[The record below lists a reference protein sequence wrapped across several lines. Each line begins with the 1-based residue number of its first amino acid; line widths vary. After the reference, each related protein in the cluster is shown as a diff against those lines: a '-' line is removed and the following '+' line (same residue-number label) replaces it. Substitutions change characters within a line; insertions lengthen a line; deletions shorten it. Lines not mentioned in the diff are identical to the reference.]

1 MSAVERRVGAGA
13 GAGAVS
19 VGGIRA
25 GEGVVSVGEARPGG
39 GVVSVAEARPGDGAP
54 TLGALTVGQ
63 LLRLC
68 DVAGLAPAD
77 AEQYAGVL
85 LGALGPVA
93 ERPLDLPPPTRTF
106 LSDDHTPVEFSLAH
120 LPGRPPALRVL
131 VEPGCLE
138 GDLAANGRA
147 GLAVVHELA
156 RAWNFSTAQL
166 DALTDLFLPDDPHG
180 PLALWIALELRA
192 GGTPAVK
199 VYLNPAAS
207 GPDRAAAT
215 VREAL
220 RRLGHPDA
228 FDTLP
233 DADGY
238 PFLALDLGDW
248 DTPRAKVYLRHD
260 GLTAARAGTLCRTEP
275 GPSAAEFEDFLVLA
289 GGLGDGDLHVPL
301 AGRPG
306 LTCHAFTENRT
317 GLPSGFTLH
326 VPVRDYVRHD
336 GEALARAT
344 RALRRYGMD
353 PASLRR
359 AMDALTSRRPEDGA
373 GLIAYL
379 ALVHQEGRPARV
391 TTYLSAEAYAVRVA
405 GVDVPCGVACA

>member
-1 MSAVERRVGAGA
+1 MTVTAP
-13 GAGAVS
+13 
-19 VGGIRA
+19 
-25 GEGVVSVGEARPGG
+25 RPG
-39 GVVSVAEARPGDGAP
+39 EGAP

-77 AEQYAGVL
+77 AEHYAAVL
-85 LGALGPVA
+85 LTALGPVA

-131 VEPGCLE
+131 LEPGCLE
-138 GDLAANGRA
+138 DDLAGNGRR
-147 GLAVVHELA
+147 GLAAVHELA

-192 GGTPAVK
+192 GGVPAVK

-207 GPDRAAAT
+207 GPRHAAAT

-220 RRLGHPDA
+220 GRLGHRDA
-228 FDTLP
+228 FAALP
-233 DADGY
+233 EADGY

-260 GLTAARAGTLCRTEP
+260 DLTAARAGTLCRTVP
-275 GPSAAEFEDFLVLA
+275 GPSAEEIEEFLTLA
-289 GGLGDGDLHVPL
+289 GGFDGARDRLRVPL

-326 VPVRDYVRHD
+326 IPVRDYVRHD
-336 GEALARAT
+336 GDALARAAS
-344 RALRRYGMD
+344 ALRRYGMN
-353 PASLRR
+353 PAALRR
-359 AMDALTSRRPEDGA
+359 AMAALTSRRPEDGA

-379 ALVHQEGRPARV
+379 ALVHQQDRPARI
-391 TTYLSAEAYAVRVA
+391 TTYLSAEAYEVRAPLVRMPAHA
-405 GVDVPCGVACA
+405 GVLSDMEMS

>member
-1 MSAVERRVGAGA
+1 MTATAPRV
-13 GAGAVS
+13 
-19 VGGIRA
+19 
-25 GEGVVSVGEARPGG
+25 
-39 GVVSVAEARPGDGAP
+39 GDGAP

-68 DVAGLAPAD
+68 DISGLAPAD
-77 AEQYAGVL
+77 AERYAAVL
-85 LGALGPVA
+85 LTALGPVA

-120 LPGRPPALRVL
+120 LPGEPPALRVL

-138 GDLAANGRA
+138 PDLAGNGRT

-156 RAWNFSTAQL
+156 RAWNFSTVQL

-180 PLALWIALELRA
+180 PLALWIALELRP
-192 GGTPAVK
+192 GGVPAVK
-199 VYLNPAAS
+199 VYLNPSAS
-207 GPDRAAAT
+207 GPARAAAT

-220 RRLGHPDA
+220 QRLGHPEA
-228 FDTLP
+228 FDSLP

-260 GLTAARAGTLCRTEP
+260 DLTAARAGTLSRTVP
-275 GPSAAEFEDFLVLA
+275 GPSAGEVEEFLTLA
-289 GGLGDGDLHVPL
+289 GGFDEASGDARLHVPL

-317 GLPSGFTLH
+317 GRPSGFTLH

-336 GEALARAT
+336 GDALGRAA
-344 RALRRYGMD
+344 RALRRHGMD
-353 PASLRR
+353 PAGLRR
-359 AMDALTSRRPEDGA
+359 AMGALTSRRPEDGA

-379 ALVHQEGRPARV
+379 ALVHQQGRPTRI
-391 TTYLSAEAYAVRVA
+391 TTYLSAEAYEVRAPLVRVPA
-405 GVDVPCGVACA
+405 HGRVLSDM

>member
-1 MSAVERRVGAGA
+1 MS
-13 GAGAVS
+13 
-19 VGGIRA
+19 
-25 GEGVVSVGEARPGG
+25 VVVPRSQG
-39 GVVSVAEARPGDGAP
+39 GVP

-77 AEQYAGVL
+77 AENYAAVL

-120 LPGRPPALRVL
+120 LPDRLPALRVL
-131 VEPGCLE
+131 VEPGCLAT
-138 GDLAANGRA
+138 DLAGNGRA

-156 RAWNFSTAQL
+156 RAWDFSTVQL
-166 DALTDLFLPDDPHG
+166 DALTDLFFPDDPHG
-180 PLALWIALELRA
+180 PFALWIALELRA
-192 GGTPAVK
+192 GGVPAVK
-199 VYLNPAAS
+199 VYLNPSAS
-207 GPDRAAAT
+207 GPEYAAAT
-215 VREAL
+215 VHEAL
-220 RRLGHPDA
+220 RRLGHHDA
-228 FDTLP
+228 FAALP

-260 GLTAARAGTLCRTEP
+260 DLTAARAGTLSRTRS
-275 GPSAAEFEDFLVLA
+275 GPSAGEIEEFLTLA
-289 GGLGDGDLHVPL
+289 GGFDDRPDGVDLHVPL

-336 GEALARAT
+336 GEAFNRAA

-353 PASLRR
+353 PVALRR
-359 AMDALTSRRPEDGA
+359 GMDALTSRRPEDGV

-379 ALVHQEGRPARV
+379 ALVHQQGRPARI
-391 TTYLSAEAYAVRVA
+391 TTYLSAEAYEVCAPRRRLPASVRVGQAGRA
-405 GVDVPCGVACA
+405 GVGA